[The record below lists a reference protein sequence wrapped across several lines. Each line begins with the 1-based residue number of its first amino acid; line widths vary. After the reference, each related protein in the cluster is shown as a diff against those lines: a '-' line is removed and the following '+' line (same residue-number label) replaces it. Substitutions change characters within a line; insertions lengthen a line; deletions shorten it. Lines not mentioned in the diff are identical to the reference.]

1 MSAILGTVAF
11 VMFGVATEKYKN
23 KKRKSVLAEMEQ
35 IKKSKEESVEKKEKL
50 MKNVR
55 RLIFF
60 GRIIKIYNEA
70 FAVGASFVWESYI
83 QMSLKEDW
91 SDLSGLG
98 NESEVLI
105 VDLVYAAFIGF
116 AFTELGLL
124 LTDLREQRLNEAQ
137 QSRLSGK

>member
-1 MSAILGTVAF
+1 
-11 VMFGVATEKYKN
+11 
-23 KKRKSVLAEMEQ
+23 MEQ
-35 IKKSKEESVEKKEKL
+35 IKRSKEQSVEKKEKL

-60 GRIIKIYNEA
+60 GRIIRIYHEA
-70 FAVGASFVWESYI
+70 FADGAYI

-91 SDLSGLG
+91 SDLNGLG

-105 VDLVYAAFIGF
+105 VDLVYAAFIGV

-124 LTDLREQRLNEAQ
+124 LTDLR
-137 QSRLSGK
+137 